1 MIVFDENVVMWCVLC
16 FGVFYK
22 DVVEFVG
29 RCLEMEK
36 RMMIFGFASSRKL
49 SDRTCV
55 F

>member
-1 MIVFDENVVMWCVLC
+1 MIVFVVMWCVPC

-22 DVVEFVG
+22 DVVEFVQ
-29 RCLEMEK
+29 RHLEME
-36 RMMIFGFASSRKL
+36 RRTMIFGFASVTKL